1 VSGILLEIAL
11 RNLRLHWVRTLI
23 VGALLTTGTWLVVVG
38 QAALDSIQ
46 VGMRRSVVDTISG
59 HLQLYSSNA
68 KDPLELIQSAALA
81 VPDLGQIDDYSKV
94 RDALAKLPEVD
105 ATIPMGLGRSV
116 VWGESTV
123 ETKLEEL
130 RRAITDGD
138 KDRVVPLVAHVRQI
152 CRSLVGEL
160 DKLSKVAADTKEAAE
175 QRADLDRANSDAFWA
190 EFDKAPLD
198 ALEFL
203 DNRIAPLGLQTGMFF
218 FNYIGTDIPAFSGN
232 FKLFR
237 LQSGEMPK
245 SGERGFLFN
254 SNFYEKF
261 VKHRTARRLD
271 QIKEARDL
279 DGRLIATDDE
289 LKREV
294 ERNLQQVTQITDQL
308 DPQEAE
314 RVRVVLQA
322 ELATKETDL
331 QKLVASFL
339 TVDDANFDRR
349 YKVFYDD
356 IAPVIRLYAYMVGDT
371 ISLYGQTKSGYP
383 RAVNVKVKGVFR
395 YEGLEKSG
403 LAGIFNLMDLMTF
416 RDLNGLSDPI
426 RPEELAA
433 IKTRAGIKDIKREEA
448 EDALFGG
455 DNQIVAEVDNQAFDP
470 LAGNDLAGLRRAA
483 LAAQNAPFTQAELEA
498 GPAINAAVFLKD
510 PETALEDLGPILTK
524 VSDTLKAAGLPVMAV
539 PWNVA
544 QGQAVSGLSAGIN
557 FFFFILVGIIF
568 FVALIVI
575 VNSLLMST
583 MERVQEIGT
592 IRAMGAQR
600 SYVVRM
606 FAIEA
611 AAMALIFGL
620 VGIGL
625 GALTVAITGAQGIP
639 ATSEI
644 LFFVFGGRSL
654 APRLAPEHLA
664 IAAGIIAV
672 VTLVASLIPAFVAS
686 RIPPIAAMQAKE

>member
-1 VSGILLEIAL
+1 MGILLKIAL

-59 HLQLYSSNA
+59 HIQLYSSNA

-81 VPDLGQIDDYSKV
+81 VPDLGQIDDFSKV
-94 RDALAKLPEVD
+94 GTALKDLPEVKSVV
-105 ATIPMGLGRSV
+105 PMGIGRSV

-130 RRAITDGD
+130 RRAVTDGQ
-138 KDRVVPLVAHVRQI
+138 KDRVAPLIAHVRQI

-160 DKLSKVAADTKEAAE
+160 EKLSKVAADTKEAEA
-175 QRADLDRANSDAFWA
+175 QKADLAKANSDAFWA
-190 EFDKAPLD
+190 EFDKNPLE

-218 FNYIGTDIPAFSGN
+218 FNYIGTDIPAFANN
-232 FKLFR
+232 FALFR
-237 LQSGEMPK
+237 IQSGEMVKP
-245 SGERGFLFN
+245 GERGFLFN

-279 DGRLIATDDE
+279 ETRLIATDDE

-308 DPQEAE
+308 DPQESGQ
-314 RVRVVLQA
+314 VVAILQK
-322 ELATKETDL
+322 ELGSAETDL
-331 QKLVASFL
+331 QALVTAFL
-339 TVDDANFDRR
+339 KVDDANFDRR
-349 YKVFYDD
+349 YEVFYRE
-356 IAPVIRLYAYMVGDT
+356 IAPRIRLYAYMVGDT

-383 RAVNVKVKGVFR
+383 RAINVKVKGVFR

-403 LAGIFNLMDLMTF
+403 LAGIFNLMDLMSY
-416 RDLNGLSDPI
+416 RDLNGLADPI
-426 RPEELAA
+426 RPEELQA
-433 IKTRAGIKDIKREEA
+433 IKDRAGIKDIKREEA

-455 DNQIVAEVDNQAFDP
+455 EGEIVAEVENQAFDP

-483 LAAQNAPFTQAELEA
+483 ELAQAASFTQQELEA
-498 GPAINAAVFLKD
+498 GPAINAAVFLHN
-510 PETALEDLGPILTK
+510 PEQHLEHLAPVLDK
-524 VSDTLKAAGLPVMAV
+524 VSAALKSANLPVQAV

-611 AAMALIFGL
+611 AAMAFIFGL
-620 VGIGL
+620 VGMGL
-625 GALTVAITGAQGIP
+625 GALTVVVTGAQGVP

-644 LFFVFGGRSL
+644 LFFVFGGRAL
-654 APRLAPEHLA
+654 APRLEPDHL
-664 IAAGIIAV
+664 IVAAAIIAL
-672 VTLVASLIPAFVAS
+672 VTLVASLIPAIVAS